1 MEAAKQQNA
10 IAEGMERGDEANRH
24 CAQNTLLMEAHQDE
38 IPSKIHMEEDMWSDF
53 TPVLRC
59 TPMVMK
65 EGRTHQTNCW
75 HITLLKMDRNGPS

>member
-1 MEAAKQQNA
+1 MLLLRAWNVVMKHTA
-10 IAEGMERGDEANRH
+10 I
-24 CAQNTLLMEAHQDE
+24 CASTLLMEAHQDE

-65 EGRTHQTNCW
+65 ESRTHQTNCW
-75 HITLLKMDRNGPS
+75 RITLLKMDQNGPS